1 LREEVSRVG
10 EESRRKYERTR
21 VMRVEGEGFDGA
33 GVAGHDGDASLG
45 ADVPN
50 SNGLIAARGSL
61 LVNSVVSME
70 KTEET
75 RKK

>member
-1 LREEVSRVG
+1 
-10 EESRRKYERTR
+10 
-21 VMRVEGEGFDGA
+21 MRVEGEGFDGA